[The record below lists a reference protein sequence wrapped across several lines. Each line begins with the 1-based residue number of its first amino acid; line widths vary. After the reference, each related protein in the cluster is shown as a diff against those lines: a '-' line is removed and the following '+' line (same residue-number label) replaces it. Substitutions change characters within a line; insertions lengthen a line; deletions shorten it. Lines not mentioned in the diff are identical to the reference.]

1 MNNGSMQ
8 FIESLLFNGV
18 PHHNGIVYG
27 DIVSEVKE
35 FANLMDI
42 PIVIQ

>member
-1 MNNGSMQ
+1 MNNGNMQ
-8 FIESLLFNGV
+8 FIESLLFNGI

-27 DIVSEVKE
+27 DIVSEIKE